1 MYDYRAMNVADYMQQ
16 RNVYHNFDSFIY
28 VEASR
33 SQKRHANELNT
44 AYVTYEDM
52 TDKNKSTQDRTK
64 SCRIKACY
72 NNKSCES

>member
-33 SQKRHANELNT
+33 S
-44 AYVTYEDM
+44 
-52 TDKNKSTQDRTK
+52 
-64 SCRIKACY
+64 
-72 NNKSCES
+72 